1 MLRDRGV
8 LPRQPAELFHY
19 LRRVGN
25 AAVHDNLGTPAEA
38 LSALKQARQLGIW
51 FIRGYGGDSRFNP
64 GSFRPPEPPADA
76 SVELRAEI
84 VRLRSALVE
93 QQSANES
100 NAQRLE
106 TEARARETAE
116 QQAVREAEERALW
129 EALAA
134 EQELTH
140 IHI

>member
-51 FIRGYGGDSRFNP
+51 FIRGYGRDSRFNP
-64 GSFRPPEPPADA
+64 AP
-76 SVELRAEI
+76 
-84 VRLRSALVE
+84 SAAGAAGRR
-93 QQSANES
+93 QRGAQSRDRQA
-100 NAQRLE
+100 AQRAGGAAKRE
-106 TEARARETAE
+106 RDQRAAP
-116 QQAVREAEERALW
+116 
-129 EALAA
+129 
-134 EQELTH
+134 
-140 IHI
+140 